1 VILKKTNIFYSLL
14 YYVNPQFKD
23 RFFNGPEQYQKTKEM
38 LLEELE
44 KVNVNE
50 GAVIEVQDSG
60 EKADTLTKP
69 ASKCVD
75 RETAEL
81 WKSFQEITEESGSQV
96 DNVSTNI
103 SSLVD

>member
-1 VILKKTNIFYSLL
+1 MKKTSIFYSLL

-81 WKSFQEITEESGSQV
+81 WKKLQKNQ
-96 DNVSTNI
+96 DHR
-103 SSLVD
+103 